1 MKKYTMRNYLKTKGI
16 NLNKAKSWT
25 LKGSEE
31 DLVIRSWITENG
43 ELYYAVKQANLI
55 VKFRGQAGMEDVKT
69 YSDSRISFV
78 VDNLENDL
86 RLQAFVAKWIS
97 VLRKGNYKG
106 SWTLKKEKKGKN
118 LTYHIDN
125 KEHSIGYDINYQQ
138 MNSALRDY
146 IMSQDRREH
155 K

>member
-43 ELYYAVKQANLI
+43 ELYYAVKQANLS
-55 VKFRGQAGMEDVKT
+55 VNFRGQSGMEDVKT
-69 YSDSRISFV
+69 YSDSKVSFI

-86 RLQAFVAKWIS
+86 RLQAFVAKWVS

-118 LTYHIDN
+118 LTYYVDN
-125 KEHSIGYDINYQQ
+125 KEHNMSIAVGNI
-138 MNSALRDY
+138 STLRDY

>member
-43 ELYYAVKQANLI
+43 ELYYAVKQANLS
-55 VKFRGQAGMEDVKT
+55 VNFRGQSGMEDVKT

-106 SWTLKKEKKGKN
+106 SWTLKKEKKGKS